1 MDRLRPRQRPVFS
14 GFTKAEIEK
23 MEKLFMESRELLQS
37 KEFCQKLARNFSSSS
52 GRAGKPIV
60 KWNEVQNWFT
70 TRQQESKVK
79 VPSVTNTYK
88 DESGL
93 PQTCLLN
100 DGDQSS
106 QILKAEASCLWKSMY
121 PVANFFFC
129 FLGLVS
135 KVGEKV
141 SDLSELEFEAKSSTD
156 GAWYDVDM
164 FLSHRVTSSGETEVR
179 VRFVGF
185 GAEEDEWV
193 NVKKAV
199 RGRSIPFEHSECCK
213 VMVGG
218 LVLCLQER
226 RDQSIYYDAHVL
238 EIERKTHDIR
248 GCRCLFF
255 IRYDHDSSEE
265 TVRLRRLCRILG

>member
-164 FLSHRVTSSGETEVR
+164 FLSHRVTSSGET
-179 VRFVGF
+179 
-185 GAEEDEWV
+185 
-193 NVKKAV
+193 
-199 RGRSIPFEHSECCK
+199 I
-213 VMVGG
+213 
-218 LVLCLQER
+218 
-226 RDQSIYYDAHVL
+226 
-238 EIERKTHDIR
+238 
-248 GCRCLFF
+248 
-255 IRYDHDSSEE
+255 
-265 TVRLRRLCRILG
+265 CRIWS

>member
-1 MDRLRPRQRPVFS
+1 MSASMLVDIVKCVVTFFSPRQRPVFS

-37 KEFCQKLARNFSSSS
+37 KESCQKLARNFSSSS
-52 GRAGKPIV
+52 GCASKPIV
-60 KWNEVQNWFT
+60 KWNKVQNWFT
-70 TRQQESKVK
+70 TRQQESEVK
-79 VPSVTNTYK
+79 VPSVANTYK

-100 DGDQSS
+100 DGGLSC
-106 QILKAEASCLWKSMY
+106 QILK
-121 PVANFFFC
+121 
-129 FLGLVS
+129 GLVS

-141 SDLSELEFEAKSSTD
+141 SDLSELEFEAKSSTH

-179 VRFVGF
+179 ARFVGF

-199 RGRSIPFEHSECCK
+199 RGRSIPFNVVWKSQGLALFQVECYLMLYS
-213 VMVGG
+213 MVVY
-218 LVLCLQER
+218 LSRNLN
-226 RDQSIYYDAHVL
+226 
-238 EIERKTHDIR
+238 
-248 GCRCLFF
+248 
-255 IRYDHDSSEE
+255 
-265 TVRLRRLCRILG
+265 

>member
-1 MDRLRPRQRPVFS
+1 MVSKLRNQRLKKWRNCSWNQESCCRVKSFVKNLQ
-14 GFTKAEIEK
+14 EI
-23 MEKLFMESRELLQS
+23 LVHPQVVL
-37 KEFCQKLARNFSSSS
+37 
-52 GRAGKPIV
+52 
-60 KWNEVQNWFT
+60 VQNWFT
-70 TRQQESKVK
+70 TRQQESEVK

-88 DESGL
+88 DESRL

-100 DGDQSS
+100 DGDQSC
-106 QILKAEASCLWKSMY
+106 QILK
-121 PVANFFFC
+121 
-129 FLGLVS
+129 GLVA

-141 SDLSELEFEAKSSTD
+141 LDLSELEFEAKSSTD

-164 FLSHRVTSSGETEVR
+164 FLSHRVTSSGETEVC

-199 RGRSIPFEHSECCK
+199 RGLSIPFEHSECCK

-226 RDQSIYYDAHVL
+226 RDQSIHYDAHVL

-255 IRYDHDSSEE
+255 IRYDHDCSEFA
-265 TVRLRRLCRILG
+265 

>member
-1 MDRLRPRQRPVFS
+1 MVSKLRNQRLKKWRNCSWNQESCCRVKSFVKNLQ
-14 GFTKAEIEK
+14 EI
-23 MEKLFMESRELLQS
+23 LDACCL
-37 KEFCQKLARNFSSSS
+37 CSSSS

-106 QILKAEASCLWKSMY
+106 QILK
-121 PVANFFFC
+121 
-129 FLGLVS
+129 GLVS

-164 FLSHRVTSSGETEVR
+164 FLSHRVTSSGET
-179 VRFVGF
+179 FVL
-185 GAEEDEWV
+185 DL
-193 NVKKAV
+193 
-199 RGRSIPFEHSECCK
+199 S
-213 VMVGG
+213 
-218 LVLCLQER
+218 
-226 RDQSIYYDAHVL
+226 DL
-238 EIERKTHDIR
+238 E
-248 GCRCLFF
+248 
-255 IRYDHDSSEE
+255 
-265 TVRLRRLCRILG
+265 LRRMNGLM

>member
-88 DESGL
+88 DESRL

-100 DGDQSS
+100 DGDQSC
-106 QILKAEASCLWKSMY
+106 QILK
-121 PVANFFFC
+121 
-129 FLGLVS
+129 GLVA

-141 SDLSELEFEAKSSTD
+141 LDLSELEFEAKSSTD

-164 FLSHRVTSSGETEVR
+164 FLSHRVSSSGET
-179 VRFVGF
+179 FVL
-185 GAEEDEWV
+185 DL
-193 NVKKAV
+193 
-199 RGRSIPFEHSECCK
+199 S
-213 VMVGG
+213 
-218 LVLCLQER
+218 
-226 RDQSIYYDAHVL
+226 DL
-238 EIERKTHDIR
+238 E
-248 GCRCLFF
+248 
-255 IRYDHDSSEE
+255 
-265 TVRLRRLCRILG
+265 LRRMNGLT